1 MVSRTTQAQIKI
13 IELRRAGL
21 LEPSVPKLSSSEVHI
36 WDFPLTTDGSV
47 ERYSKLLSPD
57 ELARAARFR
66 FEKDARRFTVARA
79 SVRSILG
86 AYVHCGGHDLH
97 FEYSQQGKPSLDG
110 INPNIHFSVSHSG
123 ELAMLA
129 LTLDGEVGIDVEL
142 IRPEV
147 EIEKLSERFF
157 SPAER
162 ESLRALSHNHRVAA
176 FFRCWTCKEAFLKA
190 QGVGLSRSLDSFDV
204 EVNPEHP
211 ARILATRPDAEEA
224 QRWSMQDIPADAEY
238 AAAVSALAAISR
250 IQILRCR

>member
-1 MVSRTTQAQIKI
+1 MVSRTTLAQIKI
-13 IELRRAGL
+13 TELSRASL
-21 LEPSVPKLSSSEVHI
+21 LEPSVPNLLSSEIHI
-36 WDFPLTTDGSV
+36 WDFPLSIEGSLD
-47 ERYSKLLSPD
+47 RYSKLLSQD
-57 ELARAARFR
+57 EVVRAARFR

-97 FEYSQQGKPSLDG
+97 FEYSRQGKPSLDG
-110 INPNIHFSVSHSG
+110 ISPNIHFSVSHSG

-129 LTLDGEVGIDVEL
+129 LALDGEIGVDLEL
-142 IRPEV
+142 MRPEV
-147 EIEKLSERFF
+147 EIQKLSERFF

-162 ESLRALSHNHRVAA
+162 DSLRALSDNHQVAA

-204 EVNPEHP
+204 EVNPERP

-224 QRWSMQDIPADAEY
+224 QRWSMRDIPADAGY
-238 AAAVSALAAISR
+238 AAALSARTAISS
-250 IQILRCR
+250 IQISRCR